1 MAISKQDKTT
11 GTRAAEAT
19 AGATPKPDRPEVET
33 VNGAATLEEASV
45 SPLKKRELIDGVA
58 AETGLKRREV
68 RAVTEAVLS
77 VMGGALAD
85 GRSLNLEPLGKLRVA
100 KSTDNEGSR
109 VLTCKLR
116 RKTPAPA
123 EE

>member
-1 MAISKQDKTT
+1 M
-11 GTRAAEAT
+11 
-19 AGATPKPDRPEVET
+19 
-33 VNGAATLEEASV
+33 

-77 VMGGALAD
+77 VMGGALAE

-100 KSTDNEGSR
+100 KSTDNDGSR

-116 RKTPAPA
+116 RKKPAPA

>member
-1 MAISKQDKTT
+1 MAISKSENTT
-11 GTRAAEAT
+11 GTSAAEAT
-19 AGATPKPDRPEVET
+19 AGVTPKPEGPAVEAIT
-33 VNGAATLEEASV
+33 GAAPLEEASGD
-45 SPLKKRELIDGVA
+45 PLKKRELIEGVA

-68 RAVTEAVLS
+68 RAVAEAVLS
-77 VMGGALAD
+77 VMGRALGD

-116 RKTPAPA
+116 QKKPAPA